1 MAQQWMQF
9 KEDKMHAS
17 EINMMAC
24 KYRSKDKYQS
34 ERSKT

>member
-17 EINMMAC
+17 EINMMAR